1 MKLLNFSRLKSNK
14 NKIVKIILFII
25 VLIFVIYLISPKI
38 IGQIDL
44 SSSIKTSRKCLGKKF
59 ARIGIVVGKFAE
71 HLKRKLSVRFV
82 ICHLDFDACDE
93 SLVLV
98 GRVLLV
104 QDAIAFPFEVH
115 AAEVVFPCNTP
126 QRILDIEHIG
136 KAVCAELHIAHVVS
150 YIR

>member
-59 ARIGIVVGKFAE
+59 AGPAYIDTLYISCIGVPYGE
-71 HLKRKLSVRFV
+71 TQ
-82 ICHLDFDACDE
+82 
-93 SLVLV
+93 
-98 GRVLLV
+98 LV
-104 QDAIAFPFEVH
+104 Q
-115 AAEVVFPCNTP
+115 
-126 QRILDIEHIG
+126 
-136 KAVCAELHIAHVVS
+136 
-150 YIR
+150 